1 MTWDWWKAEG
11 RILAAEP
18 CEAHPHSDAH
28 SEGAL
33 RIVSACGYDP
43 GSAAYRHHT
52 AVNECTKHAD
62 VFVRFGHSNP
72 HCDLRQ
78 VDGGETTT
86 ASQDPAKIAAVRE
99 MVEQADVIHTH
110 VDYLLQAMTQLPRKW
125 RARDDQ
131 LLIRHYHGTQWSK
144 TTNAQSTKS
153 HQHPVMCM
161 VEDDI
166 ADATLVGA
174 RLTICALRP
183 SMMSW
188 LPIAIPVDR
197 YRALVPQ

>member
-18 CEAHPHSDAH
+18 CEAHTHSDAD

-62 VFVRFGHSNP
+62 TLSDSGTATRTVTCVRSTAGKP
-72 HCDLRQ
+72 RQ
-78 VDGGETTT
+78 HL
-86 ASQDPAKIAAVRE
+86 QDPVKIAAARE
-99 MVEQADVIHTH
+99 VVEQADVIHTH

-131 LLIRHYHGTQWSK
+131 LLIRHYHGTQWST
-144 TTNAQSTKS
+144 TTNAQSSKNQ
-153 HQHPVMCM
+153 QHPIMCM

-183 SMMSW
+183 SLMSW
-188 LPIAIPVDR
+188 LPIAIPVAR

>member
-18 CEAHPHSDAH
+18 CEARPHL
-28 SEGAL
+28 SEQTDGAL

-52 AVNECTKHAD
+52 MVNECTKHAD
-62 VFVRFGHSNP
+62 AFIRFDNTNP
-72 HCDLRQ
+72 HSDLRQ
-78 VDGGETTT
+78 LDGGPVT
-86 ASQDPAKIAAVRE
+86 AGRRDPVKIRAALAVVKE
-99 MVEQADVIHTH
+99 ADVIHSH
-110 VDYLLQAMTQLPRKW
+110 VDYLLQAMTQPARRW

-131 LLIRHYHGTQWSK
+131 LLIHHYHGTRWNA
-144 TTNAQSTKS
+144 TTNAQYPDRSQWPMLT
-153 HQHPVMCM
+153 M
-161 VEDDI
+161 VDDDI
-166 ADATLVGA
+166 AGATLVGA
-174 RLTICALRP
+174 RLTLCAVRP
-183 SMMSW
+183 SRIQW